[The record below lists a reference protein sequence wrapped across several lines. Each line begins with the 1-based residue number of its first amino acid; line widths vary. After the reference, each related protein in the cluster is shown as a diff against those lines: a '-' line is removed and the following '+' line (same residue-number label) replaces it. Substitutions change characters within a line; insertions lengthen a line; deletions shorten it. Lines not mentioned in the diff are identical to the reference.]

1 MVEFALQI
9 CKMIALSQK
18 KKAKQKFIAF
28 CYPIIVNDW
37 QDDFCDQERNNSEQV
52 AVVDDQASAMVMLS

>member
-37 QDDFCDQERNNSEQV
+37 QDFCDQERNNSDQV
-52 AVVDDQASAMVMLS
+52 AVVDGQASAMVMPS

>member
-1 MVEFALQI
+1 LQDD
-9 CKMIALSQK
+9 SFEPK

-52 AVVDDQASAMVMLS
+52 AVVDGQASAMVMLS

>member
-1 MVEFALQI
+1 
-9 CKMIALSQK
+9 MIALSQK

-52 AVVDDQASAMVMLS
+52 AVVDGQASAMVTLS